1 MTYTRSVLL
10 ALFAILSATRSDDCG
25 SQGLSLVDA
34 GRGAF
39 VVSQLVGE
47 HVWTGGVA
55 GGRASG
61 EGNLVVFEPGNWTG
75 RTRQLYV
82 EGEMVDGQFFGWVEA
97 YRYPSREY
105 WLGYLAGFL
114 PEGCGVAGELAS
126 NGGRIEE
133 SLRIERRARGLA
145 IPDPSRECD
154 QKLEKLMA
162 KKSGKF
168 AGKALVICL
177 LGKSPKCLRRAK

>member
-1 MTYTRSVLL
+1 MSNARHVLSTLFGAVL
-10 ALFAILSATRSDDCG
+10 ATKSLVCAA
-25 SQGLSLVDA
+25 QGIDLVDA
-34 GRGAF
+34 GRGVL
-39 VVSQLVGE
+39 VVSKLVGD
-47 HVWTGGVA
+47 HVWTGGVSA
-55 GGRASG
+55 GRASG

-82 EGEMVDGQFFGWVEA
+82 EGAMIDGQFFGWVEA

-114 PEGCGVAGELAS
+114 PEGCGVAGELAP
-126 NGGRIEE
+126 NGARIEE
-133 SLRIERRARGLA
+133 SLRIERRSRGLA

-154 QKLEKLMA
+154 QKLEKLLA

-177 LGKSPKCLRRAK
+177 LEKTPKCLRRSK